1 MTKKLWRYQA
11 SLLVQ
16 ILNEARKVDSMNY
29 DAGNDDVTL
38 LDLLI
43 GLLCVVHDD
52 NTGVQVGR
60 NFPIYEIIW
69 QANRFLVLTSES
81 VECGDHEFSSEKLK
95 PSATL
100 RMNLIETPGESLF
113 SGIKDV
119 NGWVYMSV
127 HDAMMDRSTGLNHV
141 VNIYR
146 MMRDKV

>member
-60 NFPIYEIIW
+60 NFPIYEII
-69 QANRFLVLTSES
+69 
-81 VECGDHEFSSEKLK
+81 
-95 PSATL
+95 
-100 RMNLIETPGESLF
+100 
-113 SGIKDV
+113 
-119 NGWVYMSV
+119 
-127 HDAMMDRSTGLNHV
+127 
-141 VNIYR
+141 
-146 MMRDKV
+146 